1 MKWREENT
9 CLAIS
14 DQGYR
19 VARFKVGDQVI
30 YRASIR
36 GEFIGEPKG
45 SFEECKQICEN
56 NLQIMGN
63 QQGEENG

>member
-1 MKWREENT
+1 MKWREENSW
-9 CLAIS
+9 LAIS
-14 DQGYR
+14 DSGYR
-19 VARFKVGDQVI
+19 VARFVVGDKSI

-63 QQGEENG
+63 QQGEGNE